1 MVIRKFISAI
11 VLVAMIFTVAMP
23 TYADSLEDEKAKL
36 EGVQQQLQ
44 NKEAERDDH
53 KKEVS
58 NAIDKLMLAQ
68 KELAEAKQD
77 LQVVEEQQADLEL
90 KIKTTQITIE
100 KNKKEFLKTK
110 KIYSKR
116 LREIYINGQI
126 NYLDVLLGAKDFSD
140 FSSRMYLLQRI
151 ISSDISLLNKLE
163 KQKQDLADKQQAL
176 EENKKE
182 LDKVY
187 AKVEAK
193 KQLVEA
199 KTAERRAIYA
209 TALEEQNRLE
219 QEYNELMESSK
230 NISAMIQNMEQ
241 EGTMGSVHGSGRF
254 IWSIHGEIT
263 SPFGWRTHPIFGT
276 QTFHSGVDI
285 GADYGDPILAADAG
299 TIIYAGWISGY
310 GNAVMIDHGSGLV
323 TLYGHNTEV
332 LVSVGQQ
339 VAQGQIIAHAGSTG
353 NSTGPH
359 CHFEV
364 RLHGEPVNPMNYL
377 P

>member
-58 NAIDKLMLAQ
+58 NAIDKLMFAQ

-187 AKVEAK
+187 AEVEAK
-193 KQLVEA
+193 KQLVET
-199 KTAERRAIYA
+199 KTAEREAIYA

-254 IWSIHGEIT
+254 IWPIHGEIT

>member
-77 LQVVEEQQADLEL
+77 LQLVEEQQADLEF

-187 AKVEAK
+187 AEVEAK

-199 KTAERRAIYA
+199 KTAERKAVYA

-254 IWSIHGEIT
+254 IWPIHGEIT

-339 VAQGQIIAHAGSTG
+339 VAQEQIIAPAGSTG

>member
-11 VLVAMIFTVAMP
+11 VLVAMIFIVAIP

-199 KTAERRAIYA
+199 KTAERKAIYA

-254 IWSIHGEIT
+254 IWPIHGEIT